1 MTENETQGIT
11 RRDLLKRGAVLGGA
25 VVWATPVVQTLGMGR
40 AYANTASPV
49 GKDISYIGINV
60 TDCAVGDAGDFFAK
74 WEDGDWED
82 KPGAAPE
89 CADKEDLAPGVESG
103 GKGFRCLLVRWGSVP
118 ISSYL
123 LEYQELHRGSVGQR
137 RIEPVDGRAMQ
148 DLHQRRPCS
157 VHGTRCA
164 PPHHRLDRGFSAA
177 AIVPPV

>member
-60 TDCAVGDAGDFFAK
+60 TDCTVNDAPFFAK

-103 GKGFRCLLVRWGSVP
+103 GKDFDVSWSGGECANLFVPLDYQNCTVVVWVKGGSSQSTDEPCRTYTNADLVFGAWNEVCTATPS
-118 ISSYL
+118 
-123 LEYQELHRGSVGQR
+123 
-137 RIEPVDGRAMQ
+137 
-148 DLHQRRPCS
+148 
-157 VHGTRCA
+157 T
-164 PPHHRLDRGFSAA
+164 
-177 AIVPPV
+177 